1 MNLEVQTSWQAQH
14 FVNLEVQISWQAQ
27 HFVKRQARTSLHAQ
41 HFVNLETFLWQA
53 LHFFEPQ
60 SADYTSELTRE
71 RMKQCEDHSW
81 SKEARGKGKACLF
94 PRRLVH
100 ITLDRWFEA
109 QLSSRR
115 RVRDQKT
122 TKRKS
127 FNGDQKDLKR
137 ESNIYSSPLRMVG
150 VEHRL
155 KSLQQ
160 KHIGPGR
167 HKRTKG

>member
-1 MNLEVQTSWQAQH
+1 M
-14 FVNLEVQISWQAQ
+14 
-27 HFVKRQARTSLHAQ
+27 Q

-71 RMKQCEDHSW
+71 RMKHCEDHRW
-81 SKEARGKGKACLF
+81 SKEARGKDKACLF
-94 PRRLVH
+94 SRRLVR

-109 QLSSRR
+109 QPPQR
-115 RVRDQKT
+115 T
-122 TKRKS
+122 
-127 FNGDQKDLKR
+127 
-137 ESNIYSSPLRMVG
+137 IYSSPLRMVG